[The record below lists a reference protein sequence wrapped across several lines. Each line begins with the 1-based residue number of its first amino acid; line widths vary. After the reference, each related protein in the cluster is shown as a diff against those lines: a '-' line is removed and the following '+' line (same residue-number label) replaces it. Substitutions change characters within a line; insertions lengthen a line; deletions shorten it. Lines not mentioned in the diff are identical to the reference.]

1 MGYYAVPGS
10 HSAVSSSYK
19 TAALV
24 QAATTAAALRRG
36 KVFEVMVGASAN
48 PNATDTYIQ
57 WDISRIT
64 ASGAGAYTSWT
75 PTALDPA
82 DVAALCLAG
91 ITATAEATTITANSS
106 IWNEAV
112 NQRGS
117 LRWVAAQESQYMI
130 FPGTASAG
138 LILRGLSST
147 YTGTTTGQLTYQ
159 E

>member
-1 MGYYAVPGS
+1 MANYAVPGS

-24 QAATTAAALRRG
+24 NAATTGSLRRG
-36 KVFEVMVGASAN
+36 KIWEVMIGVAGN

-75 PTALDPA
+75 PTSLDPA
-82 DVAALCLAG
+82 DAASLTLAG
-91 ITATAEATTITANSS
+91 ITATAEATTFTANSS
-106 IWNEAV
+106 IWNEAI

-117 LRWVAAQESQYMI
+117 LRWVAPQESQSLI
-130 FPGTASAG
+130 WPATNSAG
-138 LILRGLSST
+138 FSLRGLSTT
-147 YTGTTTGQLTYQ
+147 YTGATTGQLTFQ

>member
-1 MGYYAVPGS
+1 MAYYAVPGS
-10 HSAVSSSYK
+10 HSAVASTYK

-24 QAATTAAALRRG
+24 QAATSGTLRRG
-36 KVFEVMVGASAN
+36 KIFEVMVGASSN

-82 DVAALCLAG
+82 DAASLTVAG
-91 ITATAEATTITANSS
+91 ITSTAEATTITANSS

-130 FPGTASAG
+130 WPATGSNG
-138 LILRGLSST
+138 LILRGLSTT
-147 YTGTTTGQLTYQ
+147 YTGATTGQVTYQ

>member
-1 MGYYAVPGS
+1 MGYYAVPGNQGTVAS
-10 HSAVSSSYK
+10 TYK

-24 QAATTAAALRRG
+24 QAATTGTLRRG

-75 PTALDPA
+75 PTLLDPA
-82 DVAALCLAG
+82 DAAAVTVAG
-91 ITATAEATTITANSS
+91 INATAEATTITANSS

-130 FPGTASAG
+130 FPATGSNG
-138 LILRGLSST
+138 LILRGLSTT
-147 YTGTTTGQLTYQ
+147 YTGATTGQLTFQ